1 MKKLLVLAMAAI
13 FTVGVH
19 AQEASWKQM
28 EDFHGVMSK
37 TFHPAEEGNL
47 KPLKE
52 NTATLVAKAK
62 AWESGAVPAGYDAK
76 VAKPILKQLVAKCT
90 ALEAA
95 VKAKKSDK
103 ELTSLITATHDVF
116 HEIKE
121 KCKPGE
127 KH

>member
-1 MKKLLVLAMAAI
+1 MKKLLVLALAAI
-13 FTVGVH
+13 VGLSAT

-47 KPLKE
+47 KPLKA
-52 NTATLVAKAK
+52 NITDLVAKAK

-90 ALEAA
+90 AVEAA
-95 VKAKKSDK
+95 VKAKKSDT
-103 ELTSLITATHDVF
+103 ELTTLITG
-116 HEIKE
+116 I
-121 KCKPGE
+121 
-127 KH
+127 

>member
-1 MKKLLVLAMAAI
+1 MKKLLVLALAAI

-19 AQEASWKQM
+19 AQEAAWKQM
-28 EDFHGVMSK
+28 EDFHGVMGK
-37 TFHPAEEGNL
+37 TFHAAEEGNL

-52 NTATLVAKAK
+52 NVVTLVAKAK

-90 ALEAA
+90 AVEAA

-103 ELTSLITATHDVF
+103 ELTTLITATHDVF
-116 HEIKE
+116 HELKE

>member
-1 MKKLLVLAMAAI
+1 MKKLLVLAFAAI
-13 FTVGVH
+13 VSLGAF
-19 AQEASWKQM
+19 AQQADWKQM

-47 KPLKE
+47 KPLKA
-52 NTATLVAKAK
+52 NVSDLVAKAK
-62 AWESGAVPAGYDAK
+62 AWESGSVPAGFDAK

-90 ALEAA
+90 AVEAA

-103 ELTSLITATHDVF
+103 ELTTLITATHDVF
-116 HEIKE
+116 HELKE
-121 KCKPGE
+121 KCRPGE